1 MDEDFKYPSNS
12 LYYSAPSKMIA
23 THVKGKGSMRELDKI
38 WASIGSVKQREVIRA
53 VLLDE
58 SAGHKSRLQPHDTG
72 HLHTAISVLEHRLEE
87 LDPYSG

>member
-23 THVKGKGSMRELDKI
+23 THVKGKGSMSELDKI
-38 WASIGSVKQREVIRA
+38 WARIGSVSKADVIRA

-58 SAGHKSRLQPHDTG
+58 IAVHQSRLRPHDTG
-72 HLHTAISVLEHRLEE
+72 HLHTAIGVLESRLDE